1 MINIFLFLFL
11 CILPPQDTD
20 AMQGRWSMIHR
31 EAYGKQD
38 TANYELLIVK
48 DNFIMRKDG
57 KVIATGKAVLNP
69 LATPKTID
77 LIGDNG
83 RVLKGIYELHGDF
96 YIAAYSKNDLERPKD
111 FSRKENRINIWRRE

>member
-1 MINIFLFLFL
+1 MIY
-11 CILPPQDTD
+11 
-20 AMQGRWSMIHR
+20 R

-38 TANYELLIVK
+38 TTNYELLIVK

-69 LATPKTID
+69 LVTPKTID

-83 RVLKGIYELHGDF
+83 RVLKGIYELRGDF

-111 FSRKENRINIWRRE
+111 FTSKSNRINIWKRTP